1 MFLFLYFIILIWF
14 FTCFYLLMAN
24 KKERHIDKLL
34 LKIEE
39 SCPANLW

>member
-1 MFLFLYFIILIWF
+1 
-14 FTCFYLLMAN
+14 MAN